1 MLGYTPE
8 EITHMHIWD
17 WERNFTPTQLQKM
30 ASSVS
35 PEGEIFET
43 TQRRRDGTTY
53 PAEVL
58 SSRVEWGG
66 QTYIMCSVRD
76 ITERK
81 QLSEELERHRHHLT
95 ELVDQRT
102 RELAAAR
109 DEAESANR
117 AKSTFLATMSHEI
130 RTPMNAIIGL
140 AHLLEREVTTPASAN
155 GSTRSP
161 PRRAT
166 CCASSTTSS
175 TSRRS
180 RRTRPPSS
188 SSTSRLPPP
197 ASGPS
202 AWCAT
207 RPPRTAWRSPPRS
220 TRGCRPRCA
229 ATRAHRADPGQL
241 PVERGQVLRPRHD
254 HPPRPASRRPRRRQ
268 RRACPAAPRGRG
280 HGIGLSPAQQEK
292 LFKPFEQADNSTT
305 RKYGGTG
312 LGLAISRGLVELMG
326 GQIGADSLLGQG
338 SRFWAV
344 LPLAP
349 GRAPDERCALLLP
362 RPRPCQTPT
371 RCAPAMPGAMCC
383 WPRTTPSTRRSPESC
398 WRTSGSR

>member
-1 MLGYTPE
+1 MGGGSFPEADFTRQKWLLAGSVGALLALSMLALSLSFLHGARHITRRLARISDTMTAIHHGDDRARVPQDDESDEIARLAHHFNELLDALATQNRARLAAQKEVAEEASRRRALFSMDRDGIVVLNPDCSVFEANPRFAEMLGYTPE

-140 AHLLEREVTTPASAN
+140 AHLLEREVTTPRQRERIDKITTAARHLLRIINDILDLSKIEADK
-155 GSTRSP
+155 TALELIDFP
-161 PRRAT
+161 LAAT
-166 CCASSTTSS
+166 CERAISLV
-175 TSRRS
+175 RD
-180 RRTRPPSS
+180 
-188 SSTSRLPPP
+188 
-197 ASGPS
+197 
-202 AWCAT
+202 
-207 RPPRTAWRSPPRS
+207 TA
-220 TRGCRPRCA
+220 
-229 ATRAHRADPGQL
+229 
-241 PVERGQVLRPRHD
+241 
-254 HPPRPASRRPRRRQ
+254 
-268 RRACPAAPRGRG
+268 
-280 HGIGLSPAQQEK
+280 AQ
-292 LFKPFEQADNSTT
+292 N
-305 RKYGGTG
+305 
-312 LGLAISRGLVELMG
+312 GLALTTEIL
-326 GQIGADSLLGQG
+326 
-338 SRFWAV
+338 
-344 LPLAP
+344 
-349 GRAPDERCALLLP
+349 
-362 RPRPCQTPT
+362 QTET
-371 RCAPAMPGAMCC
+371 VNL
-383 WPRTTPSTRRSPESC
+383 
-398 WRTSGSR
+398 